1 MRTLLILILI
11 FLLFFVLIW
20 RASSRSSG
28 VKPYIP
34 YTRDGPYDIQE
45 FPNFLSDE
53 ECERIIRISSPR
65 LSTSRVYTSN
75 LDLEDK
81 SVRISDQCW
90 LKDSDDEFIAELSA
104 RIATTTKTA
113 IASQEELQ
121 VVRYKEGGF
130 YKPHYDCC
138 NKLTDDCDRL
148 NNGLGPRFMTFIMY
162 LNDNFEGGETYFPH
176 INKGVKPQKGKAA
189 IFYSVDQEG
198 ELLPKSLHGGLDV
211 RNGEKWICNK
221 WIRLSHLAV

>member
-1 MRTLLILILI
+1 MTPQQTTILVLILVSIIALLITA
-11 FLLFFVLIW
+11 VYW
-20 RASSRSSG
+20 RTT
-28 VKPYIP
+28 PYIP
-34 YTRDGPYDIQE
+34 YTRNGPYDIQE
-45 FPNFLSDE
+45 IPNFLTAE
-53 ECERIIRISSPR
+53 ECERIIRISTPK

-81 SVRISDQCW
+81 SVRISEQCW
-90 LKDSDDEFIAELSA
+90 LKNTDDEFIAELSA
-104 RIATTTKTA
+104 RIAKTTKTA

-148 NNGLGPRFMTFIMY
+148 NNGLGPRFLTFIMY
-162 LNDNFEGGETYFPH
+162 LNDNFEGGETHFPY
-176 INKGVKPQKGKAA
+176 INKSVKPQKGKAA

-221 WIRLSHLAV
+221 WIRLSHLA